1 LGRFENQTSYFCNYC
16 AQQGVNNGYFTKVG
30 KDRMLRKLTL
40 IICSA
45 LTVIG
50 LAAIALAQT
59 PSASPSTTAVSGVIG
74 EVKAIDAKQ
83 IIVRADSGVLSTVNI
98 SDKTQYK
105 RMALDAK
112 TLTNATDITLADVG
126 QGDRVWARW
135 RPNSDQTTVP
145 AAQLVVMN
153 KADLAKK
160 QEQERAEWRSRGVS
174 GIVSAVNPS
183 TREITVTSRSLMG
196 QPQTVIIPITE
207 KVLVRRYPPDTIPKY
222 SEAKPSKL
230 EEVKVKDQLRAL
242 GDKSADGTHLA
253 AEEVVFGTF
262 IVAAGTVTAID
273 AANGLVKINDLTKKP
288 ITVLIK
294 PDSVIRR
301 LPQNMQMMLG
311 NIAGGAGAAGG
322 PGGQQP
328 GGASGRPQGQSG
340 QTQTAQGSGAAGPG
354 GEGQRQGGGPGG
366 QGGGR
371 GLNGNMADM
380 LDRLPTITINDLKV
394 GDTVLMS
401 SLPGADPTQLTAI
414 SLVSGA
420 ETLLA
425 MAAQRQQQ
433 GGGQA
438 RPQGVDLNGSFGGMF
453 GGIGGP

>member
-1 LGRFENQTSYFCNYC
+1 MDNLKISKG
-16 AQQGVNNGYFTKVG
+16 
-30 KDRMLRKLTL
+30 RMLQKLTSL
-40 IICSA
+40 IFSA
-45 LTVIG
+45 TVVMSLSG
-50 LAAIALAQT
+50 AALGQT
-59 PSASPSTTAVSGVIG
+59 QAPAPATSAVSGVIG
-74 EVKAIDAKQ
+74 EVKAIDKDAQQ

-98 SDKTQYK
+98 NDKTQYK
-105 RMALDAK
+105 RMAPDAK
-112 TLTNATDITLADVG
+112 TLTNASDITLADVG

-135 RPNSDQTTVP
+135 RPNSDQTAVP

-160 QEQERAEWRSRGVS
+160 QEQERGEWRRRGVS

-196 QPQTVIIPITE
+196 QAQTVIIPITE
-207 KVLVRRYPPDTIPKY
+207 KVLMRRYPPDTIPKY
-222 SEAKPSKL
+222 SDAKPSKL

-262 IVAAGTVTAID
+262 TVAAGTVTAID
-273 AANGLVKINDLTKKP
+273 AANGQVKINDLTKKP
-288 ITVLIK
+288 ITVIIK

-301 LPQNMQMMLG
+301 LPENMQAMLG
-311 NIAGGAGAAGG
+311 NLGGGGAGG
-322 PGGQQP
+322 PGGQGP
-328 GGASGRPQGQSG
+328 GAGQARGQGQG
-340 QTQTAQGSGAAGPG
+340 AQGAQGAGGQGAGGQGTG
-354 GEGQRQGGGPGG
+354 GGQGQRQGGGQGGPGG
-366 QGGGR
+366 PQGGGQHF
-371 GLNGNMADM
+371 GQNGNMADM

-420 ETLLA
+420 EPLLA

-433 GGGQA
+433 GGGQG
-438 RPQGVDLNGSFGGMF
+438 RGQGVDLNGSFGGMF
-453 GGIGGP
+453 GGVGGP